1 MPLGEFTNTY
11 LSPFALGFMMF
22 GMGLSL
28 TVADFKRV
36 ADVPKPVFT
45 GLVGQLVVLPA
56 LGFLVATVLPLA
68 PALAVGL
75 IVIASCP
82 GGVSSNAIVFA
93 VRADLAL
100 SITLTAVGSFVTV
113 FSIPLLVTLAIELF
127 MQGGDAP
134 QLPVG
139 RTMLRLF
146 MITVL
151 PVSLGMS
158 VRRASITFADKTLKF
173 FRPAGIVVI
182 MSLVAT
188 AMYSGFDFIRANFAI
203 AAPLAIG
210 FTIAAIIMGYTA
222 ARIMDLPSEQT
233 TTIAVEVGV
242 QNIAVAI
249 FITLALMNSRELAA
263 VPVLYGV
270 IGYINIF
277 LFLGLLRWRRKR
289 RAARATNPGGA
300 M

>member
-1 MPLGEFTNTY
+1 MPLSEFTNTY

-45 GLVGQLVVLPA
+45 GLVGQLVMLPA
-56 LGFLVATVLPLA
+56 LGFLVATVLPLT

-113 FSIPLLVTLAIELF
+113 FSIPLLVTLAIDLF
-127 MQGGDAP
+127 MQGSDAP

-139 RTMLRLF
+139 RTMQRLF

-158 VRRASITFADKTLKF
+158 VRWASITFADKALKF
-173 FRPAGIVVI
+173 FRPTGIVVI

-210 FTIAAIIMGYTA
+210 FTIAAIIMGYAA

-263 VPVLYGV
+263 IPVLYGV